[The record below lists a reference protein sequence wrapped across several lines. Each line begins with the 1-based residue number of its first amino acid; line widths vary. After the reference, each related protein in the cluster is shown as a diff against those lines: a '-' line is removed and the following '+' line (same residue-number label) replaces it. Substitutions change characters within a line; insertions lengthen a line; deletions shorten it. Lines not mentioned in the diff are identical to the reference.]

1 MVLVDEQEGQK
12 RRLQTKAEESFLMKY
27 VFNSVLNSFLFLR
40 IEMAGFSWSKSFHE
54 RGNCSKEEESTGQVL
69 RME

>member
-27 VFNSVLNSFLFLR
+27 VFNSVLNSFLLVHMLNVF
-40 IEMAGFSWSKSFHE
+40 A
-54 RGNCSKEEESTGQVL
+54 Q
-69 RME
+69 

>member
-12 RRLQTKAEESFLMKY
+12 RRLQTKAEESFLVKY

-40 IEMAGFSWSKSFHE
+40 IEMAGLS
-54 RGNCSKEEESTGQVL
+54 
-69 RME
+69 

>member
-12 RRLQTKAEESFLMKY
+12 RRLQTKAEESFFMKY

-40 IEMAGFSWSKSFHE
+40 IEMAGLSWSKSLHE
-54 RGNCSKEEESTGQVL
+54 RGKL
-69 RME
+69 

>member
-12 RRLQTKAEESFLMKY
+12 RRLQTRAEESFLMKY

-40 IEMAGFSWSKSFHE
+40 IEMAGFS
-54 RGNCSKEEESTGQVL
+54 KEEESTGQVL